1 VVAVLEAI
9 LDGDFDAVL
18 GGLMNIR
25 YFVMI
30 GAMLAG
36 ACASQSSSN
45 NSQRAGAQA
54 GPTLHVLDCG
64 DVRLADKSL
73 MSPGVDQGRVLDL
86 KDTCYLVVHPRGT
99 LLWDTGLPDALVSMP
114 EGFSQGPFTM
124 RRSKTL
130 LSQLTQLGHAPATIT
145 YLAISHLHGD
155 HAGNA
160 NMFARSTW
168 LIQKPEH
175 EVAFSDQAA
184 ANGFDPSQYDSLR
197 NAKTTLLTGDHDV
210 FGDGTVRIMTAPG
223 HTIGHQVLLLRLPQT
238 GAVMLSGDLWHFREN
253 RERRGVPSFNW
264 SKEITLA
271 SMDRIEGVI
280 ANNNARL
287 IIQHDP
293 QDIAALGPLP
303 AVLR

>member
-1 VVAVLEAI
+1 MRIHYLIMA
-9 LDGDFDAVL
+9 
-18 GGLMNIR
+18 
-25 YFVMI
+25 
-30 GAMLAG
+30 GAMAAG
-36 ACASQSSSN
+36 ACASQSN
-45 NSQRAGAQA
+45 NTAQNAARAAA
-54 GPTLHVLDCG
+54 GPVLHVLDCG
-64 DVRLADKSL
+64 DVTLADKSL
-73 MSPGVDQGRVLDL
+73 MSPGVDQGRTIDL
-86 KDTCYLVVHPRGT
+86 KNTCYLVVHPRGT
-99 LLWDTGLPDALVSMP
+99 LLWDTGLPDALASMP
-114 EGFSQGPFTM
+114 QGASQGPFTM

-130 LSQLTQLGHAPATIT
+130 LSQLTQLGHAPSSIT

-168 LIQKPEH
+168 LIQKAEH
-175 EVAFSDQAA
+175 DVAFGDQAG
-184 ANGFDPSQYDSLR
+184 ANGFDRTQYDSLR
-197 NAKTTLLTGDHDV
+197 NAKTTLLT
-210 FGDGTVRIMTAPG
+210 VRILTAPG
-223 HTIGHQVLLLRLPQT
+223 HTVGHQVLLLRLPQT

-293 QDIAALGPLP
+293 QDIGALGPLP